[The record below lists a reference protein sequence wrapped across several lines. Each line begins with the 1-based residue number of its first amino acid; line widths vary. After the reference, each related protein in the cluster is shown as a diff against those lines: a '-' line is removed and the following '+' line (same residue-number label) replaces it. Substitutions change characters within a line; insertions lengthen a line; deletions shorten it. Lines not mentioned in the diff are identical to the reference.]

1 MYFLLALNFTEN
13 SKLQFNEFLN
23 LKKKIDSY
31 KISKLPFDG
40 KYLME
45 NGLNEG
51 ILVGKVLKKIEKEWV
66 NNNFKISEDRVKEI
80 VKLNT
85 N

>member
-23 LKKKIDSY
+23 LKKKSIVT
-31 KISKLPFDG
+31 KFQNCLLM

-51 ILVGKVLKKIEKEWV
+51 ILVGKVLKKIEKE
-66 NNNFKISEDRVKEI
+66 
-80 VKLNT
+80 
-85 N
+85 

>member
-1 MYFLLALNFTEN
+1 
-13 SKLQFNEFLN
+13 
-23 LKKKIDSY
+23 
-31 KISKLPFDG
+31 
-40 KYLME
+40 ME

>member
-1 MYFLLALNFTEN
+1 MLSLNPAL
-13 SKLQFNEFLN
+13 FN
-23 LKKKIDSY
+23 
-31 KISKLPFDG
+31 ISKLPFDG